1 MKSEKEIKIKITEHD
16 LHIEH
21 IKSLLLSE
29 ENELAIFCDVV
40 RLEYGRKALLWVLSD
55 KEFVIEEITQSV

>member
-55 KEFVIEEITQSV
+55 DELLKDE